1 MAWYGYDMR
10 DISKHIDTCSIEYEG
25 VDHMDYPS
33 FSDAYIADARFK
45 DGSILTDYQLDTL
58 NENSEF
64 VYDQLIKRI
73 F

>member
-1 MAWYGYDMR
+1 MR
-10 DISKHIDTCSIEYEG
+10 DISKHIDICTIEFEG
-25 VDHMDYPS
+25 VDSMDYPD
-33 FSDAYIADARFK
+33 FSDAYIDDARFK

-58 NENSEF
+58 NDNREF

>member
-1 MAWYGYDMR
+1 MR
-10 DISKHIDTCSIEYEG
+10 DISKEVCINSLEFDG
-25 VDHMDYPS
+25 VDKMDYPD
-33 FSDAYIADARFK
+33 FADAYIGEARFL
-45 DGSILTDYQLDTL
+45 DGSILTNYQLDTL

>member
-1 MAWYGYDMR
+1 MMNSKWYYDI
-10 DISKHIDTCSIEYEG
+10 DICTIEFEG
-25 VDHMDYPS
+25 VDSMDYPD
-33 FSDAYIADARFK
+33 FSDAYIDDARFK

-58 NENSEF
+58 NDNREF